1 MSTTAA
7 SRPQYGNWVQ
17 RRSPG
22 IGSIGL
28 IGSVILLAG
37 LVVPVLVM
45 VFSTWQ
51 AAVPVAVFFL
61 VAFTL
66 VGTPLGSLLTSLV
79 VFHRQAD
86 ARENQWRSGVFTRN
100 KNHQMRLPGMLGTTT
115 LLSKSDAFGNEFA
128 VVKSSL
134 KGSLY
139 TVVARCV
146 AEGPSLQDQERID
159 GWVASY
165 GGLLAAC
172 GQEPALV
179 CAKAIVDTAPDVGGR
194 LGASVRAVRSPA
206 SPQLAR
212 DVMDEVV
219 RTYPAAASSNIT
231 YIELT
236 FRGRGLSRLGR
247 EDEILAELA
256 RRVPTLLGRLE
267 AAGGGGVEMVGP
279 RDLAKIVYIAY
290 NPAAARFEE
299 EAELAG
305 LDEPIPWHEAGP
317 VGAQATWDHYRHDS
331 GVSVTWEMTRAP
343 RAKITE
349 RALASILEPHG
360 DFVRKRV
367 ALVYRPHSPDEAMQA
382 SENDSR
388 TANFTATTSSK
399 RPSAAA
405 SMAVRATE
413 QARHEVASGAGLVR
427 FSILVTA
434 TVASASDLPQAVA
447 TVESRA
453 GAVPIKLRRSYGS
466 QGAAFAATM
475 PVGFVPW
482 AHTVI
487 PAKVREWL

>member
-1 MSTTAA
+1 MTAA
-7 SRPQYGNWVQ
+7 AAARPLYGNWVE

-28 IGSVILLAG
+28 LGTVILLGA
-37 LVVPVLVM
+37 LVGPVLAM
-45 VFSTWQ
+45 AFSNWQ
-51 AAVPVAVFFL
+51 VAAGVAAAFL
-61 VAFTL
+61 VAFTFA
-66 VGTPLGSLLTSLV
+66 GTPFGSLMIKV
-79 VFHRQAD
+79 IVFHRQVD

-100 KNHQMRLPGMLGTTT
+100 KHNQVRLPGMLGATT
-115 LLSKSDAFGNEFA
+115 LLSHDDAFGNEFA

-134 KGSLY
+134 KGLY

-146 AEGPSLQDQERID
+146 AEGPSLQDQARID
-159 GWVASY
+159 SWVASY

-172 GQEPALV
+172 GQEPALA

-212 DVMDEVV
+212 DVMDEIV
-219 RTYPAAASSNIT
+219 RTYPVAASSNVT
-231 YIELT
+231 YVELT

-267 AAGGGGVEMVGP
+267 AAGGGGVEMVAAG
-279 RDLAKIVYIAY
+279 DLAKLIYIAY
-290 NPAAARFEE
+290 NPGAASFEE
-299 EAELAG
+299 DTELAG
-305 LDEPIPWHEAGP
+305 HSTPIPWHEAGP
-317 VGAQATWDHYRHDS
+317 VGGVATWDHYRHDS

-343 RAKITE
+343 RAAITE

-360 DFVRKRV
+360 DFLRKRV
-367 ALVYRPHSPDEAMQA
+367 ALVYRPHSPEEAMKT
-382 SENDSR
+382 SERDSQ
-388 TANFTATTSSK
+388 TANFAASTSNK
-399 RPSAAA
+399 RPSATVSA
-405 SMAVRATE
+405 AVRATE

-434 TVASASDLPQAVA
+434 TVASADDLPQAVA

-453 GAVPIKLRRSYGS
+453 GAVPIRLRRSYGS
-466 QGAAFAATM
+466 QGAAFAATL
-475 PVGFVPW
+475 PIGFLPW
-482 AHTVI
+482 EHTAI
-487 PAKVREWL
+487 PAKIRAFL